1 MFYRAIQQF
10 KYLFSLEDIKGV
22 GCMDVVE
29 ALVPCLKMKPKY
41 SCQFSIS
48 KKYFILQNI
57 NQSKNIYC
65 I

>member
-1 MFYRAIQQF
+1 VGPYFVTLDRVRSRGI
-10 KYLFSLEDIKGV
+10 

-29 ALVPCLKMKPKY
+29 ALLPCLKMKP
-41 SCQFSIS
+41 
-48 KKYFILQNI
+48 KYFILQNI